1 MNDATLAQLIL
12 QRNALNEQIRMMS
25 NKFAIHGRAKID
37 KVHYTTAKPDEYGI
51 YVRRNTGDT
60 DAKESWYRIIISTD
74 KAKAIAAIPEIV
86 EDLKA
91 LFNMICEETRSDNR

>member
-1 MNDATLAQLIL
+1 MNDATLAQ
-12 QRNALNEQIRMMS
+12 
-25 NKFAIHGRAKID
+25 
-37 KVHYTTAKPDEYGI
+37 PDEYCI
-51 YVRRNTGDT
+51 YVRRDT

-91 LFNMICEETRSDNR
+91 LFNMICEETKSDNR